1 MECQP
6 NTENNFVQI
15 SIFVYLLTKMKI
27 IPEQEVIPQP
37 QSPISEIME
46 EPIEE
51 ADNMIDT
58 DET

>member
-1 MECQP
+1 
-6 NTENNFVQI
+6 
-15 SIFVYLLTKMKI
+15 MKI